1 MKKHSLLVVL
11 LVLGFAALVPSPAFG
26 VAKEIIQL
34 QTQVQALQDQ
44 MARMQQAF
52 DERMGVMRSLV
63 EQSTDNINRMGSAV
77 ENLQKGLQQQ
87 NNDSSGKVDQV
98 SGQIQALH
106 DSLDELKARVTK
118 LSQQIDTMNA
128 ARESLAAAP
137 PSSTGS
143 FPGQP
148 AGSVAPPV
156 QAPPADVLYNNALRD
171 YNAGKYQLAMQ
182 EFMDYLKFYGDTDLA
197 GNAQFYIADIEFRQG
212 DFQKAVQDYDRVLE
226 KYPGG
231 NKVPAAQLKKGFAL
245 LELGQRDAGSKE
257 LNSLI
262 ARFPRSIEASQ
273 ARERLRN
280 LGPTAS
286 KKPSPKR

>member
-1 MKKHSLLVVL
+1 MKKYSLLVVL
-11 LVLGFAALVPSPAFG
+11 LVSGVAALAPSPAFG
-26 VAKEIIQL
+26 VAKEIVQL

-44 MARMQQAF
+44 MARMQQSF
-52 DERMGVMRSLV
+52 DERMGVMRNLV
-63 EQSTDNINRMGSAV
+63 EQSTDNINRLGTAV

-87 NNDSSGKVDQV
+87 NNDASGKVDQV

-118 LSQQIDTMNA
+118 LSQQIDAMNA
-128 ARESLAAAP
+128 ARESLAAQAP
-137 PSSTGS
+137 AGAV
-143 FPGQP
+143 PGQTSSGP
-148 AGSVAPPV
+148 TPPI

-182 EFMDYLKFYGDTDLA
+182 EFMDYLKFYSDTDLA

-245 LELGQRDAGSKE
+245 LELGQRDAGTKE

-273 ARERLRN
+273 ARDRLKN